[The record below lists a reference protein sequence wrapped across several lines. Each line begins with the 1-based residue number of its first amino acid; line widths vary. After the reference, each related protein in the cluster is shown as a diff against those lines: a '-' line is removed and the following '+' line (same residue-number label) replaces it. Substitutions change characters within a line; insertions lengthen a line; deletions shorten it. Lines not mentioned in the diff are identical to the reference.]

1 MIKIQPVTV
10 TKTGNDFYLAL
21 VSDNLS
27 DNAQFLYQVS
37 NEDNEIIQNGDLQM
51 TGTDYANWNGISR
64 LSKRNFQNGSNIAAY
79 DWALKKLGFTR
90 QG

>member
-1 MIKIQPVTV
+1 MIKIQDVTI
-10 TKTGNDFYLAL
+10 TKTGNDFYLAI

-37 NEDNEIIQNGDLQM
+37 NEDNEIIQNGELQM
-51 TGTDYANWNGISR
+51 TGEEYTNWNG
-64 LSKRNFQNGSNIAAY
+64 SNAGAY
-79 DWALKKLGFTR
+79 DWALNKLGFIR

>member
-1 MIKIQPVTV
+1 MIKIQDVTI
-10 TKTGNDFYLAL
+10 TKTGNNFYLAI

-37 NEDNEIIQNGDLQM
+37 NEDNEIIQNGELQM
-51 TGTDYANWNGISR
+51 TGEEYTNWNG
-64 LSKRNFQNGSNIAAY
+64 SNTAAY
-79 DWALKKLGFTR
+79 NWALQQLGFTR